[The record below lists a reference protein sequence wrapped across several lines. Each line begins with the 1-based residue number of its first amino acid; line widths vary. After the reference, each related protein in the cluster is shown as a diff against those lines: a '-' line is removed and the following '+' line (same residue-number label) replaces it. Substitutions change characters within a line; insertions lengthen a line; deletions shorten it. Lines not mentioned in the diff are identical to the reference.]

1 MPITY
6 LLEQNCRLH
15 GDDICLVEINP
26 EVQEKRRVT
35 WKEYEL
41 MEPNPTLT
49 TAVKSPGMFLMKRQT
64 VSPTFC
70 FPEE

>member
-26 EVQEKRRVT
+26 EVQEKAAGDLEGIRAHGA
-35 WKEYEL
+35 ESYHPL
-41 MEPNPTLT
+41 
-49 TAVKSPGMFLMKRQT
+49 SP
-64 VSPTFC
+64 
-70 FPEE
+70 